1 MTTSWTLEDVDLV
14 RLDIVASRLALA
26 LKPSDAIAL
35 SGPLGAGKTT
45 LARALVGR
53 LGGEDEVPSPT
64 FALMQRYETPRL
76 VVTHCDFYRL
86 APSEVGELGLDD
98 ALAEGV
104 VLAEWPERA
113 ASWLPEDR
121 LDIAID
127 ETATPNMRRIVMT
140 GHGSWTDRLARLRAI
155 SEFLDKTP
163 YADAGAHYL
172 QGDASARSYARLVL
186 PHRSA
191 ILMNSPRQPDGPPI
205 RDGKPYSALVH
216 LAEDVTPFVAVAGAL
231 RESSL
236 TAPAIYA
243 FDLEQGFIILEDLG
257 DRVFGAEIAKDHN
270 KGHKMAEL
278 WGAAVNALLAI
289 AEAPPPERLPIEGHA
304 PYRLPGF
311 DADAML
317 TEASLLIDWFWPA
330 LHGKLMPQAL
340 RDEFAA
346 LWRPLLARA
355 ATSDSGWVL
364 RDYHSPNLMW
374 LPAREGVKRVGLLD
388 FQDALKGPLA
398 YDLVSLLQDAR
409 LDVPEALEREQLA
422 RYCAARNAQSPH
434 FSSDGFRTLYA
445 TLGAQRNSK
454 ILGIFARLA
463 KRDGKRGYL
472 AHIPR
477 VARYLER
484 DLAHPALASLRG
496 FYAREF
502 PNAAD
507 VPKLA
512 L

>member
-1 MTTSWTLEDVDLV
+1 MSTSWTLDDVDLV
-14 RLDIVASRLALA
+14 RLDIIASRLALA
-26 LKPSDAIAL
+26 LKPGDVVAL
-35 SGPLGAGKTT
+35 SGLLGAGKTT
-45 LARALVGR
+45 LARALVDR
-53 LGGEDEVPSPT
+53 LGGEGEVPSPT

-86 APSEVGELGLDD
+86 QPAELGELGLDD

-104 VLAEWPERA
+104 LLIEWPERA
-113 ASWLPEDR
+113 GSWLPQDR
-121 LDIAID
+121 LDIAMD
-127 ETATPNMRRIVMT
+127 ETATPNMRRIVLA
-140 GHGSWTDRLARLRAI
+140 GHESWAVRLERVREL

-163 YADAGAHYL
+163 YAEAGAQYL
-172 QGDASARSYARLVL
+172 QGDASTRSYARLVL

-191 ILMNSPRQPDGPPI
+191 VLMNSPRQPDGPPI

-216 LAEDVTPFVAVAGAL
+216 LAEDVTPFVAIAAAL
-231 RESSL
+231 RERSL
-236 TAPAIYA
+236 SAPAIYA
-243 FDLEQGFIILEDLG
+243 FDLERGFLILEDLG
-257 DRVFGAEIAKDHN
+257 DRVFGAEVAKRND
-270 KGHKMAEL
+270 MTEL
-278 WGAAVNALLAI
+278 WTGAVDVLLAL
-289 AEAPPPERLPIEGHA
+289 AKAPPPKRLPIEGHA
-304 PYRLPGF
+304 PYRLPDF

-330 LHGKLMPQAL
+330 LHGKEMPQAL
-340 RDEFAA
+340 REEFMA
-346 LWRPLLARA
+346 LWRPLLEDA
-355 ATSDSGWVL
+355 AKSDLGWVL

-374 LPAREGVKRVGLLD
+374 LPKREGVKRAGLLD
-388 FQDALKGPLA
+388 FQDALRGPLA

-434 FSSDGFRTLYA
+434 FSSDQFRLLYA

-484 DLAHPALASLRG
+484 DLAHPALSSLRG

-502 PNAAD
+502 PKASD
-507 VPKLA
+507 LPKLP

>member
-1 MTTSWTLEDVDLV
+1 MRSVWSLDDVDLV
-14 RLDIVASRLALA
+14 RLDIIASRLALT
-26 LKPSDAIAL
+26 LKPGDVIAL

-45 LARALVGR
+45 LARALVDR
-53 LGGEDEVPSPT
+53 LGGEGEVPSPT

-86 APSEVGELGLDD
+86 EPSELGELGLDD
-98 ALAEGV
+98 ALADS
-104 VLAEWPERA
+104 VLVIEWPERA
-113 ASWLPEDR
+113 GSWLPQDR

-127 ETATPNMRRIVMT
+127 ETATPNMRRIVLT
-140 GHGSWTDRLARLRAI
+140 GYGSWAKRLDRVREL

-163 YADAGAHYL
+163 YAGAGAQYL
-172 QGDASARSYARLVL
+172 QGDASTRSYARLAI
-186 PHRSA
+186 PGRSA

-205 RDGKPYSALVH
+205 HDGKPYSQLVH
-216 LAEDVTPFVAVAGAL
+216 LAEDVTPFVAVAGSL

-236 TAPAIYA
+236 SAPAIYA
-243 FDLEQGFIILEDLG
+243 FDLDRGFLILEDLG
-257 DRVFGAEIAKDHN
+257 DRVFGTEVAKRRD
-270 KGHKMAEL
+270 MAEL
-278 WGAAVNALLAI
+278 WGAAIDVLLAL

-304 PYRLPGF
+304 PYPLPHF

-330 LHGKLMPQAL
+330 LHGRSMPEVL

-346 LWRPLLARA
+346 LWHPLLDDA
-355 ATSDSGWVL
+355 AKSDLGWVL

-374 LPAREGVKRVGLLD
+374 LPKRAGVKRVGLLD
-388 FQDALKGPLA
+388 FQDALRGPLA

-409 LDVPEALEREQLA
+409 IDVPEALERDQLA
-422 RYCAARNAQSPH
+422 RYCAARSAQSPH
-434 FSSDGFRTLYA
+434 FSSDQFRTLYA

-463 KRDGKRGYL
+463 KRDGKRAYL

-484 DLAHPALASLRG
+484 DLAHPALARLRG
-496 FYAREF
+496 FYDREF
-502 PNAAD
+502 PHAAEL
-507 VPKLA
+507 PPLA